1 MTSLLF
7 IAAATAPRLASLA
20 RTSTISRPKKA
31 KLETGQALL
40 TSLFKKQSNPPNLQT
55 PSPPAAED
63 ENDGT
68 TTSKPSSSATASSS
82 VDRDVL
88 QVEEVLSNDSD
99 TDSDIIHDSNT
110 ESETE
115 EADVPQT
122 HPGSKEPMPV
132 SENVTA
138 KTIKR
143 IRKY

>member
-40 TSLFKKQSNPPNLQT
+40 TSLFKKQSNPPNLQA
-55 PSPPAAED
+55 PSPSAAED

-88 QVEEVLSNDSD
+88 QVEKFSQMTVIPIWITIQIPSLSQKNPMSLKL
-99 TDSDIIHDSNT
+99 IQ
-110 ESETE
+110 
-115 EADVPQT
+115 EAK
-122 HPGSKEPMPV
+122 SLCL
-132 SENVTA
+132 
-138 KTIKR
+138 
-143 IRKY
+143 